1 MEDLAVITALNQ
13 SSSFEENFVLFK
25 EKIKM
30 LFTSLGRSVLGKL
43 GLEYHP
49 STTSRPRAQ
58 FFSIR
63 TSRLVNNICF
73 FFFSEGKVTN
83 LAVSLVLSAVRI
95 FLPLPTGTVTL
106 ARTSLASLPFFL

>member
-1 MEDLAVITALNQ
+1 
-13 SSSFEENFVLFK
+13 
-25 EKIKM
+25 M

-49 STTSRPRAQ
+49 STTSRLRAQ

-106 ARTSLASLPFFL
+106 VLVTENIPSFAAILLIEINFVFPAGPYFQANQAE